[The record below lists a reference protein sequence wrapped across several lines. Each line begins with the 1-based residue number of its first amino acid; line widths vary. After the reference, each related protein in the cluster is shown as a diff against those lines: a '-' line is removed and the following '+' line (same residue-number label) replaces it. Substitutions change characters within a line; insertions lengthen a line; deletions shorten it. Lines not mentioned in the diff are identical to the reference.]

1 MDNKLIDFPEFYSRL
16 KMMGFDLKYIK
27 RMVLPDWWVS
37 EYEQTSTG
45 AIIEAVS
52 YASRRLNID
61 RDSLIYLDRTPK
73 FNTKN

>member
-1 MDNKLIDFPEFYSRL
+1 MNDRLIDFPEFYRRL
-16 KMMGFDLKYIK
+16 KTMGFDLKYIK
-27 RMVLPDWWVS
+27 KVVLPDWWVK
-37 EYEQTSTG
+37 EYEQTGTG
-45 AIIEAVS
+45 AIIDAVS